1 MSTQPDGFRFTEVLR
16 QELNFLRPDQ
26 AVPAEPTGSQNNPD
40 DIYKQGHAADFAGL
54 AFSGGGIRSAT
65 FNLGVIQALAKSGP
79 SPSNK
84 RKKENLPTDG
94 PQFGLLPL
102 FDYLSTVSGGG
113 YIGSWFS
120 AWLYRE
126 KEESGRQLSEFQ
138 EQLSTHPCR
147 SDREPFDGRDCA
159 NRSGISQ
166 PNTSGFPPLE
176 HAAIRHLRRY
186 SNYLSPRIG
195 MSGDLLAIVS
205 LFLRNLVVLQ
215 LCLILLA
222 AAVLLT
228 PYIFTSYSIYWI
240 NQNTV
245 TPMPNGTM
253 FLLGFV
259 PLIVAMRIWCWQF
272 RDLPEPPDS
281 GPKLSAWREEL
292 RRKQKASVWWMGLSI
307 GLLPVTFWLMI
318 TGLIPLLVEHQRLD
332 HEMPRYF
339 ILLYAAVYMFAWSL
353 SPGPISPTANRD
365 NQIPGK
371 TIKRIVIALAA
382 AFVFGCLIHFS
393 AIWIDAGN
401 VTAAGR
407 RVFVTAIGSPAV
419 LLILSF
425 TIALQL
431 GLGRNLYQERE
442 RERWARVGGLVLLAA
457 GIWLAIFFFSAYAPP
472 LVSWLGKGG
481 LAVLAGWASA
491 SGLGAWIARK
501 TLDLGNEQ
509 GIPWKVVTIR
519 AVPWFFLTGFAV
531 FLSFGLS
538 KLVNAISLGHQI
550 GDFRSFGLPSDLPL
564 SVEFVVYTMLFE
576 FVSLNEAL
584 LLFGLVVAMF
594 LVISWRLDLNIF
606 SAHAIY
612 RNRLVRAYLGASNLK
627 KRNAHPISGFDPR
640 DDLQLADLK
649 QQRPVPIINTT
660 INMTGGDDLAWQT
673 RRAAS
678 FTFTPT
684 FVGFE
689 AKSSRGIDFGGYR
702 KVTQYGTSETYISK
716 RKKGLTNSNEAGIS
730 LGTAMAISGAAASPN
745 MGRFTSTSLSALL
758 TVFNLRTGFWAGNPR
773 MSPRSGNNG
782 INDKHG
788 KAQGKLIW
796 EFLPAWRR
804 KRPVFSAWPLIAELA
819 GSANAESNWISLSD
833 GGHFENLGIYELI
846 RRRCRFIVVVDA
858 GCDPAH
864 QFQDLANAIRKCWTD
879 FGVHIFFPD
888 LDRVRLDEEGGGLCE
903 AHGTIGVIEYPDQ
916 SRVDNVGARSDQK
929 PYGLILYLKCSLTEH
944 EMKNYTDIRQYAEVN
959 SNFPHEPT
967 SDQFF
972 DEDQFEAYRHL
983 GYCVGQWSR
992 PLIEMLTDK
1001 QTLRL
1006 NARAIAEKANDIVE
1020 NFSG

>member
-1 MSTQPDGFRFTEVLR
+1 MNTQPDGFRFAQVFH

-26 AVPAEPTGSQNNPD
+26 AVPVDHPGSPRNLEDVYQ
-40 DIYKQGHAADFAGL
+40 KGHEADLAGL

-65 FNLGVIQALAKSGP
+65 FNLGVIQALAKS
-79 SPSNK
+79 SPAQSEK
-84 RKKENLPTDG
+84 GSREDQPAKEGQP
-94 PQFGLLPL
+94 GLLPL

-113 YIGSWFS
+113 YIGCWFS
-120 AWLYRE
+120 AWLHRE
-126 KEESGRQLSEFQ
+126 IEESGKQLPEFQ
-138 EQLSTHPCR
+138 EQLSTHPCK
-147 SDREPFDGRDCA
+147 SYQAPLDVKDCA

-166 PNTSGFPPLE
+166 PRTSGFPPLE

-228 PYIFTSYSIYWI
+228 PYIFTSHSIYWI
-240 NQNTV
+240 NQNSSTLA
-245 TPMPNGTM
+245 PNGTL

-259 PLIVAMRIWCWQF
+259 PLVVAMRIWRWQF
-272 RDLPEPPDS
+272 KDLPEPPAP
-281 GPKLSAWREEL
+281 GPRLSAWRREL
-292 RRKQKASVWWMGLSI
+292 RRKQKASAWWIGLSI
-307 GLLPVTFWLMI
+307 GLLPITFWLMI
-318 TGLIPLLVEHQRLD
+318 TGLIPFLVEHQRLD

-339 ILLYAAVYMFAWSL
+339 ILLYAAVYMLAWSL
-353 SPGPISPTANRD
+353 SPGPVSPTLANNDRLPD
-365 NQIPGK
+365 Q
-371 TIKRIVIALAA
+371 TIKRIIIALAA
-382 AFVFGCLIHFS
+382 ALVFGCLIHFS

-431 GLGRNLYQERE
+431 GLGRDLYQERE

-457 GIWLAIFFFSAYAPP
+457 GAWLTVFLVAVYAPP
-472 LVSWLGKGG
+472 VVSWLGKGG
-481 LAVLAGWASA
+481 LAVLAGWAST

-501 TLDLGNEQ
+501 ALDSGK
-509 GIPWKVVTIR
+509 GGAVPWKVLIIR
-519 AVPWFFLTGFAV
+519 ALPWFFLIGFAV

-576 FVSLNEAL
+576 YVSLNQAL
-584 LLFGLVVAMF
+584 LLFGLAVAMF

-640 DDLQLADLK
+640 DDIQLMELK
-649 QQRPVPIINTT
+649 DQRPVPIINTT

-678 FTFTPT
+678 FTFTPS
-684 FVGFE
+684 FAGFE
-689 AKSSRGIDFGGYR
+689 AKSSRGIDLGGYR
-702 KVTQYGTSETYISK
+702 NITRYGTSETFIRK
-716 RKKGLTNSNEAGIS
+716 RRKGDTNSKKAGIS

-773 MSPRSGNNG
+773 ITRQSEDTTGKG
-782 INDKHG
+782 KHDEARG
-788 KAQGKLIW
+788 RLIW

-819 GSANAESNWISLSD
+819 GSANAESNWINLSD
-833 GGHFENLGIYELI
+833 GGHFENLGIYELV
-846 RRRCRFIVVVDA
+846 RRRCRFIVAVDA
-858 GCDPAH
+858 GCDPAY
-864 QFQDLANAIRKCWTD
+864 QFQDLANAVRKCWTD

-888 LDRVRLDEEGGGLCE
+888 LDGVRVHEEGSRLCK
-903 AHGTIGVIEYPDQ
+903 AHGSMGVIEYPDQ
-916 SRVDNVGARSDQK
+916 DHEVSNPEKAYRKRF
-929 PYGLILYLKCSLTEH
+929 GLILYLKCSLTGH
-944 EMKNYTDIRQYAEVN
+944 EMKNYVDIRQYAEAHR
-959 SNFPHEPT
+959 NFPHEPT

-983 GYCVGQWSR
+983 GYCVAQWSR

-1001 QTLRL
+1001 RTLRL
-1006 NARAIAEKANDIVE
+1006 NAGMIAEEANDIML
-1020 NFSG
+1020 NFSR

>member
-1 MSTQPDGFRFTEVLR
+1 MSSLPDGFRFSQVFQ

-26 AVPAEPTGSQNNPD
+26 ATPEGHPGSPCNPE
-40 DIYKQGHAADFAGL
+40 DIYERGHKAGLAGL

-65 FNLGVIQALAKSGP
+65 FNLGVIQALAKTNIVQSKA
-79 SPSNK
+79 SSNK
-84 RKKENLPTDG
+84 DPPVDEE
-94 PQFGLLPL
+94 QHGLLPL

-113 YIGSWFS
+113 YIGCWFS
-120 AWLYRE
+120 AWLHRE
-126 KEESGRQLSEFQ
+126 KQDGGKHLLEFQ
-138 EQLSTHPCR
+138 EKLSTHPCG
-147 SDREPFDGRDCA
+147 SYGAPLSEKECA
-159 NRSGISQ
+159 KRSGISRTR
-166 PNTSGFPPLE
+166 TSGFPPLE

-195 MSGDLLAIVS
+195 ISGDLLAVVS

-222 AAVLLT
+222 AAVLLV

-240 NQNTV
+240 NHYSAISA
-245 TPMPNGTM
+245 PDGTL
-253 FLLGFV
+253 FLLGFL
-259 PLIVAMRIWCWQF
+259 PLIVAMRIWSWQF
-272 RDLPEPPDS
+272 RDLPQPPVTEPE
-281 GPKLSAWREEL
+281 LSVWRNAL
-292 RRKQKASVWWMGLSI
+292 RKKQKASVWWIGLSI

-318 TGLIPLLVEHQRLD
+318 TGLVPILVEHQSLD

-353 SPGPISPTANRD
+353 SPGPVSPTAIND
-365 NQIPGK
+365 KQVPAK
-371 TIKRIVIALAA
+371 TIKRIAIALVA

-393 AIWIDAGN
+393 AIWIDVGN

-407 RVFVTAIGSPAV
+407 RAFVTAIGSPAV

-457 GIWLAIFFFSAYAPP
+457 GTWLAIFLFAVYAPP

-501 TLDLGNEQ
+501 ALDLGNE
-509 GIPWKVVTIR
+509 GTIAWKALIIR
-519 AVPWFFLTGFAV
+519 AVPWFFLIGFAI

-538 KLVNAISLGHQI
+538 KLVSAISLGHQI
-550 GDFRSFGLPSDLPL
+550 GDFRSFAMPSDLPL

-576 FVSLNEAL
+576 YVSLSEAL
-584 LLFGLVVAMF
+584 LLFGLAAAMF

-640 DDLQLADLK
+640 DDFQLAELTE
-649 QQRPVPIINTT
+649 QRPVPIINTT

-689 AKSSRGIDFGGYR
+689 AKSSRGIDLGGYR
-702 KVTQYGTSETYISK
+702 KVAQYGSSETFISER
-716 RKKGLTNSNEAGIS
+716 RKTDANHNAAGIS
-730 LGTAMAISGAAASPN
+730 LGTAMAVSGAAASPN
-745 MGRFTSTSLSALL
+745 MGRFTSTSLSALM
-758 TVFNLRTGFWAGNPR
+758 TVFNLRTGYWAGNPR
-773 MSPRSGNNG
+773 IFPDPGE
-782 INDKHG
+782 NDIEEKKDANHDPWV
-788 KAQGKLIW
+788 W

-819 GSANAESNWISLSD
+819 GSANAESNWVNLSD
-833 GGHFENLGIYELI
+833 GGHFENLGIYELV
-846 RRRCRFIVVVDA
+846 RRRCRLIVALDA

-864 QFQDLANAIRKCWTD
+864 QFQDLANAIRKVWTD
-879 FGVHIFFPD
+879 FGVDVFFPE
-888 LDRVRLDEEGGGLCE
+888 LDRVRIQDKAGRLCE
-903 AHGTIGVIEYPDQ
+903 AHGSIGVIEYPDQ
-916 SRVDNVGARSDQK
+916 NHVDGDPGNSHRK
-929 PYGLILYLKCSLTEH
+929 RYGLILYLKCSLTEH
-944 EMKNYTDIRQYAEVN
+944 EMKNYIDIRQYAEAHR
-959 SNFPHEPT
+959 NFPHEPT

-983 GYCVGQWSR
+983 GYCVGRWSH
-992 PLIEMLTDK
+992 PLIEMLIDK
-1001 QTLRL
+1001 RTLRL
-1006 NARAIAEKANDIVE
+1006 NADAIAEKAKAIVQD
-1020 NFSG
+1020 FSG